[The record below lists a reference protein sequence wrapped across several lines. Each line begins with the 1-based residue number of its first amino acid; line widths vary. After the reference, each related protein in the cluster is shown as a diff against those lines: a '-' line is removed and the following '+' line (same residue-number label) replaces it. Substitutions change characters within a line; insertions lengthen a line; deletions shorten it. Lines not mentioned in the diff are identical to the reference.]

1 MCRMP
6 GIALSRRF
14 STPITLRPFYTVP
27 HAVVT
32 PTRKLFSLLLK
43 LPAPTPCMALKG
55 IASDKCRE
63 HSRAHEDAC
72 VQHPAHSK
80 NSVHTRDGNSGSGDR
95 EWGVGRA
102 HSPTSPVSH
111 VKDNSSVAVLTC
123 LHSCLILNPPSLP
136 LRT

>member
-1 MCRMP
+1 MAR
-6 GIALSRRF
+6 SQRF
-14 STPITLRPFYTVP
+14 STPIMLQPFNKVP

-32 PTRKLFSLLLK
+32 PARKLVSLLLK

-55 IASDKCRE
+55 ITSDKCRE

-80 NSVHTRDGNSGSGDR
+80 KSVHIRDGNGDSGVR

-111 VKDNSSVAVLTC
+111 VKDHSSVTVLTC
-123 LHSCLILNPPSLP
+123 L
-136 LRT
+136 R